1 MKIKE
6 GRRASHSYSSQTH
19 GPRRTTHGTSGE
31 HPWWRGDSR
40 RSILPPTGCREEVF
54 WCSRSW
60 KRGGGATDASS
71 RNRVPLLEFSRDGG
85 YIGERGQPE
94 VVQGPQ
100 APPWRDQGWGRARW
114 PPGPPL
120 APLCP
125 LSGSSRSFLHADF
138 LSVFSR
144 IFLALFIWQKTEIE
158 KQQKTG
164 TGTGVHGV

>member
-6 GRRASHSYSSQTH
+6 GRRTSHSYWSRTH

-40 RSILPPTGCREEVF
+40 RSILPPAGCREEVF

-60 KRGGGATDASS
+60 KRGGGGTEASS

-100 APPWRDQGWGRARW
+100 APPLARTGVGPRRVSAW
-114 PPGPPL
+114 PPLGPPL
-120 APLCP
+120 APPGIFSKLP
-125 LSGSSRSFLHADF
+125 SR
-138 LSVFSR
+138 
-144 IFLALFIWQKTEIE
+144 
-158 KQQKTG
+158 
-164 TGTGVHGV
+164 

>member
-1 MKIKE
+1 MRIKE
-6 GRRASHSYSSQTH
+6 GRRTSHSYWSRTH

-31 HPWWRGDSR
+31 HPWWRGVSR
-40 RSILPPTGCREEVF
+40 RSTLPPAGCREEVF

-60 KRGGGATDASS
+60 KRGGGGTEASS
-71 RNRVPLLEFSRDGG
+71 WNRVPLLEFSCDEG

-94 VVQGPQ
+94 VGQGPQ
-100 APPWRDQGWGRARW
+100 APPWHGQGWGRARW

-125 LSGSSRSFLHADF
+125 LPGFSGSFLYADF
-138 LSVFSR
+138 SCIFPG
-144 IFLALFIWQKTEIE
+144 IFLALFIWGKTEIE

-164 TGTGVHGV
+164 TGTGVH